1 MSAEAAGG
9 AADRARREALR
20 RLLND
25 LDGTRR
31 RVEVDRPSTAN
42 PLFVLGAV
50 VLLWG
55 LIGLAHDALM
65 DSAYRDAREAGR
77 LLGGGV
83 GFSVVGWQATFFD
96 LHTGVFWWYAGPAAL
111 ALIGALTAHRSRRS
125 GAGPGPGAWLL
136 AAGLLLLVVG
146 LLGRWVLW
154 PLFGDSILQ
163 GGGVGQWLLVG
174 YGYISTG
181 YISTQLSGTVVA
193 LSVLFLAWRQH
204 DRPLGLCAG
213 ATAVVLALAGFGTIG
228 NRVYDLLRILGV
240 DSSRW
245 GVPWD
250 SCTVLAM
257 GVALLAAAVHYRRV
271 DANRDSRPNRAR

>member
-9 AADRARREALR
+9 AADRTRREALR

-31 RVEVDRPSTAN
+31 RVEVDRASTAN
-42 PLFVLGAV
+42 PLFVMGAV
-50 VLLWG
+50 VVLWG
-55 LIGLAHDALM
+55 FVGLAQDAVM
-65 DSAYRDAREAGR
+65 DSAYRDAREAGQ
-77 LLGGGV
+77 LLGGGA
-83 GFSVVGWQATFFD
+83 GFPVVGWQATFFD
-96 LHTGVFWWYAGPAAL
+96 LYTGVFWWYAGPATL

-163 GGGVGQWLLVG
+163 GGIGQWLLIE
-174 YGYISTG
+174 YG

-193 LSVLFLAWRQH
+193 LGVLLLAWRQH
-204 DRPLGLCAG
+204 DRPLGLWAG
-213 ATAVVLALAGFGTIG
+213 TTAVVLALAGFEVIG

-257 GVALLAAAVHYRRV
+257 GVALLAVAVHYRRLDV
-271 DANRDSRPNRAR
+271 NQDSRPNRAR